1 MLAAVLWG
9 GPGDPPRNVVIHRD
23 DGSSYAPCEPS
34 IAISPLDPQV
44 MVAGSIL
51 DNVYHSHDGGA
62 TWERQRLR
70 SPFGVFGDP
79 CVVASPLGDF
89 YYLHLSNPDGRGWDS
104 EALLDRIVCQRSR
117 DNGASWNRGGHM
129 GRNGARD
136 QDKEWAAVSPDGRS
150 IYACWTQFDKY
161 GSKFAGD
168 SSLIFCSA
176 SNRRAV
182 RWSEPV
188 RVSDRPGDCRD
199 GDETVEG
206 AVPSVLPDGSLA
218 VVWAYRED
226 LWFDRS
232 EDGGR
237 TWLPADVRVADIIG
251 GWEVS
256 IPGLDRA
263 NGMPVTAVDH
273 SDGPHR
279 GRLYVNWTDTR
290 NGPGDMDV
298 FLAYSD
304 DRGATWSAPVRVND
318 DPAGA
323 HQFFTWL
330 AVDAVTGHLHAVFY
344 DRRNAT
350 PSSPLLTEVTW
361 ATSRD
366 GGATWTNQI
375 ISESPF
381 YPGKADFFGDYN
393 NIAAHGGHV
402 RPIWTREDNG
412 VLSIVTALIEE

>member
-23 DGSSYAPCEPS
+23 DGRDYAPCEPS
-34 IAISPLDPQV
+34 IAISLVDPQV

-51 DNVYHSHDGGA
+51 DNVYHSHDGGR

-89 YYLHLSNPDGRGWDS
+89 YYLHLSNPDGQGWSS

-117 DNGASWNRGGHM
+117 DGGVSWNRGGHM

-136 QDKEWAAVSPDGRS
+136 QDKEWAAVSPDGQS
-150 IYACWTQFDKY
+150 VYACWTQFDKY
-161 GSKFAGD
+161 GSKFEGD
-168 SSLIFCSA
+168 SSLIFCAS

-251 GWEVS
+251 GWEVT
-256 IPGLDRA
+256 IPGLGRA

-290 NGPGDMDV
+290 NGPDDMDV

-304 DRGATWSAPVRVND
+304 DRGTTWSAPIRVND
-318 DPAGA
+318 DSAGS

-330 AVDAVTGHLHAVFY
+330 TVDPVTGHLHAVFY

-350 PSSPLLTEVTW
+350 PAAPLTTEVTW

-393 NIAAHGGHV
+393 NIAAHGGQV